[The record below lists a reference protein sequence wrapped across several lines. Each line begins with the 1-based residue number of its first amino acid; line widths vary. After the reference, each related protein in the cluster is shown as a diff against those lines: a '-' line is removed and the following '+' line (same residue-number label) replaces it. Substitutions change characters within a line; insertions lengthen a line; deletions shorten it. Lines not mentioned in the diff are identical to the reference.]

1 MVKCVLKDSLDHN
14 SKVKTTS
21 THLQVSCGLFY
32 FIFFPT
38 FCKFFFWKDPPHP
51 LCFLSSHSNIILLPS
66 PPTNF
71 KLS

>member
-1 MVKCVLKDSLDHN
+1 MKCVLKDSLDHN

-32 FIFFPT
+32 FIFFQP
-38 FCKFFFWKDPPHP
+38 FEIFFLEGSPHP
-51 LCFLSSHSNIILLPS
+51 LCFLSLHSNIILLPS

>member
-1 MVKCVLKDSLDHN
+1 MMKCVLNDSLDHN

-38 FCKFFFWKDPPHP
+38 FFNFFFWKDPSASFHR
-51 LCFLSSHSNIILLPS
+51 IV
-66 PPTNF
+66 
-71 KLS
+71 K

>member
-1 MVKCVLKDSLDHN
+1 MMKCVLKDSLDHN

-21 THLQVSCGLFY
+21 SHLQVSCGLFY
-32 FIFFPT
+32 FFSNLFKIFFVEGS
-38 FCKFFFWKDPPHP
+38 PHP

-71 KLS
+71 KL